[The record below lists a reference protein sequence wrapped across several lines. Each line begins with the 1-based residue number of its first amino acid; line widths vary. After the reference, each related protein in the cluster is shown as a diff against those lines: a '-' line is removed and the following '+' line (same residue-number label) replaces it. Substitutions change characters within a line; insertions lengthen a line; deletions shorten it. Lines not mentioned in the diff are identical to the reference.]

1 MNLTDFESHID
12 RKILARGYD
21 YFENNCVVS
30 IKETDDNIYEA
41 EVAGTELYLVDVEL
55 DGEANII
62 DTYCDC
68 PYDMGEYCKHQ
79 VAVFL
84 ALRDIKGDHPQKDSD
99 GLKSKISSGPGNK
112 SSVLPKGKARSI
124 EDILSQRTKEELVGF
139 LLDIAAEYDEIKQ
152 RIELNFGDTNDV
164 EEIRKSIKLI
174 RTFVNKNSDRHGF
187 VAYGETY
194 EAVRGADLVF
204 KKARAAFEHKK
215 TLHAL
220 DLTLCVIH
228 ELMDLLE
235 NCDDSDGFVGGA
247 IEENYDFIK
256 EMIEEE
262 EFNPVIIKEGFF
274 NKLMEEASNK
284 RYDGWPDWR
293 LELLETC
300 SALADIPY
308 LRNRVENRLQSMMDD
323 AEGDSWSVNYFNEKV
338 FQIRY
343 NMILQNEGEK
353 TALDF
358 VEQNLQ
364 FSSFRKMT
372 IGRAMQRKDY
382 DQVIKLALAG
392 EAKDKSLPGLVNDW
406 REYRYKAYKLSGKL
420 DEQRGL
426 AMDFILAGS
435 FEYYKNLKSTY
446 NDGEWAVVYPQIIS
460 RLEDQKKFYSDI
472 YTRILIEEGE
482 KKKLLEYVKKSPSAV
497 ESYYKYLVPEFRE
510 EVVALFLT
518 YIEQAAARAGN
529 RRDYQRVCAII
540 RNLKKAGGKDQA
552 LAIKQKLFSKYVNRP
567 AFRDELTRV

>member
-1 MNLTDFESHID
+1 MNLNNFENRID
-12 RKILARGYD
+12 KKILARGYD

-30 IKETDDNIYEA
+30 IKEMDDNKYEA

-55 DGEANII
+55 DGQANII
-62 DTYCDC
+62 DTRCDC

-84 ALRDIKGDHPQKDSD
+84 ALKDRKGEHPQKASD
-99 GLKSKISSGPGNK
+99 GLKSKISLGTGHKP
-112 SSVLPKGKARSI
+112 SVPQKRKTRSI
-124 EDILSQRTKEELVGF
+124 EEILSQRTKEEMVGF

-152 RIELNFGDTNDV
+152 RIELNFGDVNDDA
-164 EEIRKSIKLI
+164 EEIRKSIDLI
-174 RTFVNKNSDRHGF
+174 RTFFNKNSDRHGF
-187 VAYGETY
+187 VAYGDTY
-194 EAVRGADLVF
+194 EAVRGADLVL

-220 DLTLCVIH
+220 DITLCVIH

-247 IEENYDFIK
+247 IEETLNFIK
-256 EMIEEE
+256 EMVEKE
-262 EFNPVIIKEGFF
+262 EFNPAIKDGFF

-284 RYDGWPDWR
+284 RYEGWSDWS
-293 LELLETC
+293 LELLENC
-300 SALADIPY
+300 SALADIPF
-308 LRNRVENRLQSMMDD
+308 LRNRLENRLQSMIDD

-353 TALDF
+353 TAQDF
-358 VEQNLQ
+358 IEQNLQ

-372 IGRAMQRKDY
+372 IERAIQSKEY
-382 DQVIKLALAG
+382 DQVIKLALDG
-392 EAKDKSLPGLVNDW
+392 EDKDKGLPGLVNEW
-406 REYRYKAYKLSGKL
+406 RGYRYEAYKLTGKL
-420 DEQRGL
+420 VEQRGL
-426 AMDFILAGS
+426 AMDLILAGS
-435 FEYYKNLKSTY
+435 FEYYKDLKSTY
-446 NDGEWAVVYPQIIS
+446 NDGEWAAVYSKIIS
-460 RLEDQKKFYSDI
+460 RLEDQKKFHSDI

-482 KKKLLEYVKKSPSAV
+482 KKKLLEYVKKSSSEV

-510 EVVALFLT
+510 EVFGLFLK
-518 YIEQAAARAGN
+518 YIEQAAARASN
-529 RRDYQRVCAII
+529 RRAYQGVCAII

-552 LAIKQKLFSKYVNRP
+552 LEIKQKLFINYANRP